1 MVAVLIWI
9 DAQNEAGDP
18 QVLRLASHDMPE
30 LCHAAGYQW
39 DPALAQLP
47 AFALDFFGGAF
58 AGQVTAPR
66 TGFAVMTTGLA
77 GFAGTSAARARFADA
92 RVRIWVGDITSAVSA
107 DLGPLTLRF
116 DGRLTGEPEIDDA
129 ARVAR
134 FDAAV
139 QDGWADDPLLDLFEG
154 SGGIEGPQDI
164 EGQPKPLALG
174 NVRFAG
180 GLLIDNV
187 DNVRMVSGGAVES
200 ITAAYDRL
208 ASLGPSS
215 GDHADLAALL
225 AADIPNGSW
234 ATCLAQGLV
243 RTGAPPDGRMSFDV
257 QGSNAGAGGYVRSPG
272 AMIRRI
278 ADLAGGT
285 VNEVS
290 LTVLDSARPY
300 NLQLQLGEQITAREV
315 IARLADSVAAVAGV
329 SLTGEMFAQPLGI
342 GTASEALNADGTSA
356 LPVVAVEE
364 LAKAS
369 PGWRL
374 ATEAELTFEVHSA
387 DEAAFGYRWQ
397 GNYSATRVFRV
408 DDVVTGP
415 DGASW
420 VYINAAPAAGQAL
433 PVWPTT
439 TNTHW
444 QNFSPS
450 GGAGVS
456 IDGDGEIQGIGDGAG
471 TPVNNGRVV
480 LEGAIDERPGGGNFV
495 GQLFAA
501 TDTGEV
507 TRWNG
512 TSWEPTS
519 DITAQAA
526 RIIEPQFAVVEIRR
540 FELGNVGSR
549 TVSHFTKRGEVAIG
563 GGTWSLP
570 QVLLGDGG
578 ATINAST
585 GLVTLSGI
593 DQSGSYTIRYVHT
606 DGVRTELKMN
616 VSFIDQEATVR
627 SINASPSVPSWF
639 QGVTSSRTVTHS
651 AIEGAS
657 TLSGGTWS
665 LVSTAGL
672 TASINAS
679 TGALVITSATGNGN
693 YRVRYEH
700 TDTVQTEAVINLVF
714 YPAEDP
720 GNPTDPNYNIP

>member
-1 MVAVLIWI
+1 MVEVLIWI

-18 QVLRLASHDMPE
+18 QVLRLASHDTPE
-30 LCHAAGYQW
+30 LCHVAGYQW

-77 GFAGTSAARARFADA
+77 GFAGKSAARARFADA
-92 RVRIWVGDITSAVSA
+92 RVRIWVGEITSTASA

-116 DGRLTGEPEIDDA
+116 DGRLTGEPEIDDT

-139 QDGWADDPLLDLFEG
+139 QDSWADAPLLDLFEG

-187 DNVRMVSGGAVES
+187 DNVRMVSADAVES

-290 LTVLDSARPY
+290 LTVLDGARPY
-300 NLQLQLGEQITAREV
+300 NLQLQLGEQTTAREV
-315 IARLADSVAAVAGV
+315 IARLADSVASVAGV
-329 SLTGEMFAQPLGI
+329 SLTGELFAQPLGI
-342 GTASEALNADGTSA
+342 GTASETLNADGTSA

-397 GNYSATRVFRV
+397 GNYSATRVYRV

-420 VYINAAPAAGQAL
+420 VYVNAAPAAGQAL

-439 TNTHW
+439 SSAHW
-444 QNFSPS
+444 QNFSPP
-450 GGAGVS
+450 GGAGITVNP
-456 IDGDGEIQGIGDGAG
+456 DG
-471 TPVNNGRVV
+471 V
-480 LEGAIDERPGGGNFV
+480 LEGIGTEGINVDNRGVVLTGTLADRPASGDYV
-495 GQLFAA
+495 GQTYVG
-501 TDTGEV
+501 TDTREFFRWDGDVWV
-507 TRWNG
+507 TA
-512 TSWEPTS
+512 S
-519 DITAQAA
+519 DVTTTAQ
-526 RIIEPQFAVVEIRR
+526 RSIVPEFATIEIRR
-540 FELGNVGSR
+540 FEAGNSGNRSVA
-549 TVSHFTKRGEVAIG
+549 HFAKRGEVAIG
-563 GGTWSLP
+563 GGTWSLT
-570 QVLLGDGG
+570 QVLLGEGT
-578 ATINAST
+578 ASVNAST
-585 GLVTLSGI
+585 GLVTLSDI
-593 DQSGSYTIRYVHT
+593 EQSGSYTIRYVHT
-606 DGVRTELKMN
+606 DTIPTDLKVN
-616 VSFIDQEATVR
+616 VSFIDQQATVR

-639 QGVTSSRTVTHS
+639 EGVTASRSVTHA

-657 TLSGGTWS
+657 TLTGGTWS
-665 LVSTAGL
+665 LVSTSGM
-672 TASINAS
+672 TASINSS
-679 TGALVITSATGNGN
+679 TGTVSITAATFSGN
-693 YRVRYEH
+693 YRIRYAH
-700 TDTVQTEAVINLVF
+700 TDTVETEAVVNLIF
-714 YPAEDP
+714 YPADDP
-720 GNPTDPNYNIP
+720 GIPTDPNYNFP